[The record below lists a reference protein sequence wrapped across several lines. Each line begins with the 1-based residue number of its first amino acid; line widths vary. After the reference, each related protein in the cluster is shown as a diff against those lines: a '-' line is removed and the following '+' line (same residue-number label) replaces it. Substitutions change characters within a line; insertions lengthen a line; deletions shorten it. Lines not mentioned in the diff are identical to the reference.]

1 MKHGLKIYKSNTDS
15 NKLIFSEFEKSF
27 IFQTPL
33 ANKIDNNGVSGDT
46 IGKSSLYQVFLSA
59 SETDT
64 FLTGSLSSVNLS
76 SVSYYANIPSL
87 SAKYPTFTGYNI
99 VDLGGSVYFSGMT
112 SSVQVNLGA
121 LSARATG
128 HFKFIITGPGGYV
141 IFPQSSNSPYYIQ
154 SRSVPVTPTPTPTP
168 VS

>member
-1 MKHGLKIYKSNTDS
+1 MKRGLKIHRLNTDT

-27 IFQTPL
+27 IFRTPL
-33 ANKIDNNGVSGDT
+33 VNKISNNGVSGNT
-46 IGKSSLYQVFLSA
+46 LGISSLYQVYLSA
-59 SETDT
+59 SDTNT

-76 SVSYYANIPSL
+76 SVSYYSNIPSL

-99 VDLGGSVYFSGMT
+99 VDLGGAAYFSADT

-141 IFPQSSNSPYYIQ
+141 IFPQSSNLPYYIQ
-154 SRSVPVTPTPTPTP
+154 SRSIPVTPTPTPTP